1 MCQYLLAKEVTP
13 SDNTSTDDD
22 CTDNNKVS
30 NTVVNA
36 ITAQIV
42 HTMATN
48 PSITINGTLLRTLS
62 TRIIYVL

>member
-22 CTDNNKVS
+22 CTDTNKVS

-36 ITAQIV
+36 QTAQLV
-42 HTMATN
+42 YLMATN
-48 PSITINGTLLRTLS
+48 PAITINGTLLRTLS
-62 TRIIYVL
+62 TRIMYVL